1 MGNRGL
7 QLIFALALLALVSF
21 SSRGSQKGDSSITK
35 EYQRISKAFEDQRS
49 AYFKAYEK
57 AKTDEERKNLSV
69 SYPDQAK
76 YAEQMLAVAEKDL
89 KDPAAADPLIWVV
102 QQGYYDQKVGPK
114 ALQALRDNHITSDKL
129 DQICGRLIYGSKPED
144 NKAFLNDILEK
155 NPNDKVK
162 ASASLALGQM
172 VARSNPEQAEKHFN
186 DVIEKYGTKD
196 QKEAA
201 KGELFEMHNLSIGKV
216 APDIEGKDIEG
227 KNFKLSDYRGKVVVL
242 DFWGDW

>member
-1 MGNRGL
+1 MGKRGL
-7 QLIFALALLALVSF
+7 QLIFVVGLSALVSL
-21 SSRGSQKGDSSITK
+21 SSRGSQKDEPSIAK
-35 EYQRISKAFEDQRS
+35 EYQRIKKAFEKQQQE
-49 AYFKAYEK
+49 YFKAAGQAKTDAEK
-57 AKTDEERKNLSV
+57 AKIK
-69 SYPDQAK
+69 YPDQRE

-89 KDPAAADPLIWVV
+89 KDPAAVDPLIWAV
-102 QQGYYDQKVGPK
+102 QQGYYDEKVGLK
-114 ALQALRDNHITSDKL
+114 ALHALRDNHITSDKL
-129 DQICGRLIYGSKPED
+129 DQICGRLVYGSKPED
-144 NKAFLNDILEK
+144 NKAFLNDVLEK

-162 ASASLALGQM
+162 ASASLALGQI

-216 APDIEGKDIEG
+216 APEIEGKDIDG
-227 KNFKLSDYRGKVVVL
+227 KKFKLSDYRGKVVVL